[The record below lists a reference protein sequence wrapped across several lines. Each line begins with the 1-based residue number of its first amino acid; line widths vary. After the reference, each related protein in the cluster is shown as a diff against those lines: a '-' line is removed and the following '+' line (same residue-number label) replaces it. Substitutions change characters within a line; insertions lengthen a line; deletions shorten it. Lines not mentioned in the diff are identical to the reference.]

1 MKRSYFPISILLT
14 LFMLSVLV
22 LEAQLLSW
30 QYENI
35 LTDIQQSGASPDLMI
50 DDAGNLHVSF
60 WIRKEEKLMYARRD
74 KASGQWTYEVVPES
88 GAYGLRSA
96 ILIDNNGFVHIA
108 FLRRQ
113 DDEAWLHYATNESGS
128 WQSSRIFDSSDLGAY
143 GEGSV
148 FPFYLKHSLDITLQS
163 SGEPLIMFFNGK
175 ISNTIPCNDAPGLTS
190 YNQYELNLN
199 VIAKQTDNT
208 WSHNQLP
215 DINFTENFGCLPGVD
230 RFGEFCQII
239 PGPNDNFYAIGNALH
254 TSSLIWAESAS
265 NNLLN
270 WSYQS
275 ADSLERVFN
284 TMLTTNTFYEGFD
297 DLVFDQSAD
306 GYIHLIYTTSNFY
319 GKLSNNDARKQFF
332 YNRFHPDSIGMAGYS
347 PFYKEVTSRDGYKNH
362 LSLAAKSADSIF
374 LSYQIANSSDV
385 IVSQST
391 NGGDTW
397 SVDTLLSAPITSKMK
412 MSLYQDS
419 LFLLAYH
426 EDLDFLT
433 LSRRSTQVNNW
444 VTENASLTE
453 TRAASFDSEIE
464 RSGTDDQIYIAF
476 DEASTGSVNYG
487 ERINGVWTYQTVISD
502 IDFIDG
508 LSLARYA
515 NGDPVIAFA
524 DQGGQSLEIA
534 SRVGG
539 SWQINTIQSG
549 GQYRDLQLLEVNGAL
564 HLCYYLASEGELR
577 YAFLDNPGGV
587 WTNQLIDNTS
597 LIVGQ
602 QPSFKADNNGKLY
615 VAYVDAFNA
624 KLKLANLP
632 VGGSWTFAD
641 VTNPQSYIPV
651 FPDVEITQN
660 DEPLIAFRDASSNRI
675 IVANSDGQGG
685 WTFDP
690 VVGDFTNL
698 VGAPLDLLLDDKD
711 RPWILYN
718 YLSASD
724 ELRLIRRDGQ
734 GLWNQVSVL
743 NNINQIAN
751 SFDFH
756 LVDQDFYVLGKQNRP
771 GQNGIGMLYAF
782 DGVNTSLEESLVG
795 GSFRVWP
802 NPSGQS
808 PLWLSFELIK
818 PQEISVAIYNLQ
830 GQKLHLIQD
839 TQLLTAGNHQLQWDP
854 ASMSP
859 GMYFVVLETAKG
871 RLTQKLVV
879 QP

>member
-35 LTDIQQSGASPDLMI
+35 ITDVQQSGASPDMMI

-96 ILIDNNGFVHIA
+96 ILVDNSGFVHIA

-113 DDEAWLHYATNESGS
+113 DGNAWLHYATNESGS
-128 WQSSRIFDSSDLGAY
+128 WQSSRIYDSSDLGTY
-143 GEGSV
+143 GEGSI
-148 FPFYLKHSLDITLQS
+148 FPFFLKHSLDIVLQS
-163 SGEPLIMFFNGK
+163 NGEPLIMFFNGK
-175 ISNTIPCNDAPGLTS
+175 ISNTIPCNSAPGLTS
-190 YNQYELNLN
+190 YSQYELNLN

-215 DINFTENFGCLPGVD
+215 DVNFTETFGCLPGVD

-239 PGPNDNFYAIGNALH
+239 PGPNNNFYAVGNALH
-254 TSSLIWAESAS
+254 TGSFIWAESAS

-270 WSYQS
+270 WTYRT
-275 ADSLERVFN
+275 ADSLKRVFN
-284 TMLTTNTFYEGFD
+284 ANLTSNTFYEGFD
-297 DLVFDQSAD
+297 DIVFDQSAD
-306 GYIHLIYTTSNFY
+306 GFIHSIYTTSNFY
-319 GKLSNNDARKQFF
+319 GKLSNDDSRKRFF

-362 LSLAAKSADSIF
+362 LSVAAKSADSIF
-374 LSYQIANSSDV
+374 ISYQIANSSDV

-397 SVDTLLSAPITSKMK
+397 SIDTLLSAPITSKMK
-412 MSLYQDS
+412 MGIHEDS

-433 LSRRSTQVNNW
+433 MSRRSVEVNNW
-444 VTENASLTE
+444 ITEEASLTE
-453 TRAASFDSEIE
+453 TRGASFDSEIE
-464 RSGTDDQIYIAF
+464 RSGTDDEIYIAY
-476 DEASTGSVNYG
+476 DEAFNGSVNFG
-487 ERINGVWTYQTVISD
+487 ERINGVWNYEEIISD
-502 IDFIDG
+502 IG
-508 LSLARYA
+508 LVEGISLARYA
-515 NGDPVIAFA
+515 NGDPVVAFA
-524 DQGGQSLEIA
+524 DEGGQSLEVA
-534 SRVGG
+534 TRTGG
-539 SWQINTIQSG
+539 SWQINTIQTG
-549 GQYRDLQLLEVNGAL
+549 GQYSDLQLMELNGTM

-577 YAFLDNPGGV
+577 YAFLDNPGGI

-602 QPSFKADNNGKLY
+602 QPSFKADNTGKLY

-624 KLKLANLP
+624 KLKLATLP
-632 VGGSWTFAD
+632 TGGSWAFSD
-641 VTNPQSYIPV
+641 VTMAQSYIPV
-651 FPDVEITQN
+651 FPDIEITQN
-660 DEPLIAFRDASSNRI
+660 DEPVIAFRDASTNRI
-675 IVANSDGQGG
+675 IVANPDGLGG
-685 WTFDP
+685 WTFDA

-698 VGAPLDLLLDDKD
+698 AGAPLDLVLDDLD

-734 GLWNQVSVL
+734 GAWNQVSVL

-751 SFDFH
+751 SFNFH

-771 GQNGIGMLYAF
+771 GNNGLGMLFASN
-782 DGVNTSLEESLVG
+782 GVNTNLEESFSG
-795 GSFRVWP
+795 GMFRVWP
-802 NPSGQS
+802 NPTAQGQ
-808 PLWLSFELIK
+808 LNLDFELLSS
-818 PQEISVAIYNLQ
+818 QEISASIYNLQ
-830 GQKLHLIQD
+830 GQRIHLIHD
-839 TQLLTAGNHQLQWDP
+839 TKHFAAGSHQLQWELP
-854 ASMSP
+854 NISA
-859 GMYFVVLETAKG
+859 GMYFVVLETSQG
-871 RLTQKLVV
+871 RLSQKLVV